1 VRAELQELAQNEV
14 LVSALVAGAGG
25 QLTKSISSVISGNGF
40 NWKLIIKSGG
50 MPSSHSA
57 VVSAAA
63 TALAFERYS
72 RVGFRVCS

>member
-1 VRAELQELAQNEV
+1 MLDSTFDFAQV

-57 VVSAAA
+57 VS
-63 TALAFERYS
+63 T
-72 RVGFRVCS
+72 